1 MPKAKIKNLE
11 RIEQPREKLLK
22 YGVEKLTDEE
32 LLAILLRTGLAGKN
46 VLEVAKSVIK
56 KFSGVRLAS
65 ATVSEL
71 TKVKGVGEVK
81 ALELVACF
89 ELGRRLLKDKQVA
102 LVLSP
107 RIVWERMEDL
117 RTSKK
122 EHFVVFFLDT
132 QNQLIKREVVSI
144 GTLNASLVHP
154 REVFEPA
161 IKHFVSHIIV
171 AHNHPAG
178 SLEPSEEDLQ
188 VTRRL
193 RDAGLLLGIQLLDHV
208 VVTATGFAS
217 LKEQNLL

>member
-161 IKHFVSHIIV
+161 IKHSVSHIIV

-178 SLEPSEEDLQ
+178 SLEPSEEDVQ

-193 RDAGLLLGIQLLDHV
+193 RDAGALLGIQLLDHV
-208 VVTATGFAS
+208 IVTPTGYTS

>member
-1 MPKAKIKNLE
+1 MSKTKIKNLE
-11 RIEQPREKLLK
+11 RVEQPREKLLK
-22 YGVEKLTDEE
+22 YGAEKLTEEE

-46 VLEVAKSVIK
+46 VLEVAKSVTK
-56 KFSGVRLAS
+56 RFPGVGLAS

-71 TKVKGVGEVK
+71 TAVMGVGEVK

-107 RIVWERMEDL
+107 RAVWERMEDL
-117 RTSKK
+117 RASKK
-122 EHFVVFFLDT
+122 EHFVVFYLDT
-132 QNQLIKREVVSI
+132 QNQLILRDIVSI

-161 IKHFVSHIIV
+161 IKHSVSHIIV

-178 SLEPSEEDLQ
+178 SLEPSEEDVQ

-193 RDAGLLLGIQLLDHV
+193 RDAGVLLGIQLLDHV
-208 VVTATGFAS
+208 IVTPTGYVS

>member
-1 MPKAKIKNLE
+1 MPKANIKNLE
-11 RIEQPREKLLK
+11 RIEQPREKLLT
-22 YGVEKLTDEE
+22 YGPERLTDAE
-32 LLAILLRTGLAGKN
+32 LLAILLRTGLEGKN

-56 KFSGVRLAS
+56 KFPGARLAN
-65 ATVSEL
+65 AAIPEL
-71 TKVKGVGEVK
+71 TKIKGVGEVK

-89 ELGRRLLKDKQVA
+89 ELGRRLLKDKQVQ

-107 RIVWERMEDL
+107 RAVWERMEDL

-144 GTLNASLVHP
+144 GTLNASLIHP

-161 IKHFVSHIIV
+161 IKHLVSHIIV

-178 SLEPSEEDLQ
+178 SLEPSEEDLA

-208 VVTATGFAS
+208 IVTTTGYLS

>member
-1 MPKAKIKNLE
+1 MPKSIIRNLE

-22 YGVEKLTDEE
+22 YGAEKLTDVE
-32 LLAILLRTGLAGKN
+32 LLAILLRTGMEGKN
-46 VLEVAKSVIK
+46 VLEVAQSVVK
-56 KFSGVRLAS
+56 KFPGVGLS
-65 ATVSEL
+65 NATIPEL
-71 TKVKGVGEVK
+71 TKIKGVGEVK
-81 ALELVACF
+81 ALELVTCF
-89 ELGRRLLKDKQVA
+89 ELGRRLLKDKQTE

-107 RIVWERMEDL
+107 RAVWEKMEDL

-144 GTLNASLVHP
+144 GTLNASMVHP

-161 IKHFVSHIIV
+161 IKNSVAHIIV

-178 SLEPSEEDLQ
+178 SLEPSEEDLA

-208 VVTATGFAS
+208 IVTASNYSS

>member
-22 YGVEKLTDEE
+22 YGVEKLADAE

-46 VLEVAKSVIK
+46 VLEVAKSVTN
-56 KFSGVRLAS
+56 KFPGVGLS
-65 ATVSEL
+65 NATISQL
-71 TKVKGVGEVK
+71 TKIKGVGEVK

-89 ELGRRLLKDKQVA
+89 ELGRRLLKDKQVE

-107 RIVWERMEDL
+107 RAVWERMEDL

-132 QNQLIKREVVSI
+132 QNQLIQREVVSI
-144 GTLNASLVHP
+144 GTLNASLIHP

-161 IKHFVSHIIV
+161 IKHLVSHIIV

-178 SLEPSEEDLQ
+178 SLEPSEEDLV

-208 VVTATGFAS
+208 IVTPTGYAS

>member
-1 MPKAKIKNLE
+1 MAKANIKNLE

-22 YGVEKLTDEE
+22 YGAEKLTDAE
-32 LLAILLRTGLAGKN
+32 LLAILLRTGMEGKN

-56 KFSGVRLAS
+56 KFPGADLSNA
-65 ATVSEL
+65 AIAEL
-71 TKVKGVGEVK
+71 TKIKGVGEVK

-89 ELGRRLLKDKQVA
+89 ELGRRLLKDKQVQ

-107 RIVWERMEDL
+107 RSVWERMEDL

-132 QNQLIKREVVSI
+132 QNQLIKRDIVSI
-144 GTLNASLVHP
+144 GTLNASLIHP
-154 REVFEPA
+154 REVFESA
-161 IKHFVSHIIV
+161 IKHLVSHIIV

-193 RDAGLLLGIQLLDHV
+193 RDAGVLLGIQLLDHV
-208 VVTATGFAS
+208 IVTPTGYTS

>member
-1 MPKAKIKNLE
+1 MPKVNIKNLE
-11 RIEQPREKLLK
+11 RIEQPREKLLT

-32 LLAILLRTGLAGKN
+32 LLAIVLRTGLAGKN
-46 VLEVAKSVIK
+46 VLEVAKSVTK
-56 KFSGVRLAS
+56 KFPGAKLAN
-65 ATVSEL
+65 ATVPEL
-71 TKVKGVGEVK
+71 TKIKGVGEVK

-107 RIVWERMEDL
+107 RAVWERMEDL

-122 EHFVVFFLDT
+122 EHFVVFYLDT
-132 QNQLIKREVVSI
+132 QNQLIKRDIVSI

-161 IKHFVSHIIV
+161 ITHAVSHIIV

-178 SLEPSEEDLQ
+178 SLEPSEEDAQ

-193 RDAGLLLGIQLLDHV
+193 RDAGVLLGIQLLDHV
-208 VVTATGFAS
+208 IVTPTGYAS